1 MKIELAKNFGFCFG
15 VKRAIAIAENSPNSS
30 TIGELIHNNL
40 EISRLQKDFKVK
52 TLKSISE
59 LSDEKKVIIRTHGIR
74 KQDLEFLKKNHFEI
88 SDATCPF
95 VKKPQKIAQD
105 MSEKGYDIVIFGDIQ
120 HPEIQG
126 IMSYV
131 STNVFV
137 VANEE
142 DIEKIKFKSKIALI
156 SQTTKKIEKFN
167 QIAVKILPKVKE
179 LRIFNTICNATLQ
192 NQEAIEILAKKSDVM
207 VIVGGKNSSNTRQ
220 LFLIS
225 KNFCEDSYLIESEN
239 EVKGEWFLN
248 KNLCG
253 ISAGAST
260 PDWLIQKVIEKI
272 KNLDE
277 KATIKKF

>member
-15 VKRAIAIAENSPNSS
+15 VKRAISIAENSPNSS

-40 EISRLQKDFKVK
+40 EILRLKDDFKVK

-59 LSDEKKVIIRTHGIR
+59 LSNEKKVIIRTHGIT
-74 KQDLEFLKKNHFEI
+74 KTDLEFLKKNNFEI

-105 MSEKGYDIVIFGDIQ
+105 MSDQGYDIVIFGDIE
-120 HPEIQG
+120 HPEIKG

-131 STNVFV
+131 STNVYV

-142 DIEKIKFKSKIALI
+142 DIENIKFKQKITLI

-167 QIAVKILPKVKE
+167 QIAMKILPKVKE

-192 NQEAIEILAKKSDVM
+192 NQEAIEELSKKADVM
-207 VIVGGKNSSNTRQ
+207 VIVGGKNSSNTKQ

-225 KNFCEDSYLIESEN
+225 KSFCNDSYLIESEI
-239 EVKGEWFLN
+239 ELEKKWFQN

-253 ISAGAST
+253 VSAGAST
-260 PDWLIQKVIEKI
+260 PDWLVQKV
-272 KNLDE
+272 L
-277 KATIKKF
+277 KKLQEFA

>member
-15 VKRAIAIAENSPNSS
+15 VKRAISIAENSPNSS

-40 EISRLQKDFKVK
+40 EILRLKDDFKVK

-59 LSDEKKVIIRTHGIR
+59 LSNEKKVIIRTHGIT
-74 KQDLEFLKKNHFEI
+74 KTDLEFLKKNNFEI

-105 MSEKGYDIVIFGDIQ
+105 MSDQGYDIVIFGDIQ
-120 HPEIQG
+120 HPEIKG

-131 STNVFV
+131 STNVYV

-142 DIEKIKFKSKIALI
+142 DIENIKFKQKITLI

-167 QIAVKILPKVKE
+167 QIAMKILPKVKE

-192 NQEAIEILAKKSDVM
+192 NQEAIEELSKKADVM
-207 VIVGGKNSSNTRQ
+207 VIVGGKNSSNTKQ

-225 KNFCEDSYLIESEN
+225 KSFCNDSYLIESEI
-239 EVKGEWFLN
+239 ELEKKWFQN

-253 ISAGAST
+253 VSAGAST
-260 PDWLIQKVIEKI
+260 PDWLVQKV
-272 KNLDE
+272 L
-277 KATIKKF
+277 KKLQEFA

>member
-15 VKRAIAIAENSPNSS
+15 VKRAISIAENSPNSS

-40 EISRLQKDFKVK
+40 EILRLKDDFKVK

-59 LSDEKKVIIRTHGIR
+59 LSNEKKVIIRTHGIT
-74 KQDLEFLKKNHFEI
+74 KTDLEFLKKNNFEI

-105 MSEKGYDIVIFGDIQ
+105 MSDQGYDIVIFGDIE
-120 HPEIQG
+120 HPEIKG

-131 STNVFV
+131 STNVYV

-142 DIEKIKFKSKIALI
+142 DIENIKFKQKITLI

-167 QIAVKILPKVKE
+167 QIAMKILPKVKE

-192 NQEAIEILAKKSDVM
+192 NQEAIEELSKKADVM
-207 VIVGGKNSSNTRQ
+207 VIVGGKNSSNTKQ

-225 KNFCEDSYLIESEN
+225 KSFCNDSYLIESEA
-239 EVKGEWFLN
+239 ELEKKWFQN

-253 ISAGAST
+253 VSAGAST
-260 PDWLIQKVIEKI
+260 PDWLVQKV
-272 KNLDE
+272 L
-277 KATIKKF
+277 KKLQEFA

>member
-15 VKRAIAIAENSPNSS
+15 VKRAISIAENSPNSS

-40 EISRLQKDFKVK
+40 EILRLKDDFKVK

-59 LSDEKKVIIRTHGIR
+59 LSNEKKVIIRTHGIT
-74 KQDLEFLKKNHFEI
+74 KTDLEFLKKNNFEI

-105 MSEKGYDIVIFGDIQ
+105 MSDQGYDIVIFGDIQ
-120 HPEIQG
+120 HPEIKG

-131 STNVFV
+131 STNVYV

-142 DIEKIKFKSKIALI
+142 DIENIKFKQKITLI

-167 QIAVKILPKVKE
+167 QIAMKILPKVKE

-192 NQEAIEILAKKSDVM
+192 NQEAIEELSKKADVM
-207 VIVGGKNSSNTRQ
+207 VIVGGKNSSNTKQ

-225 KNFCEDSYLIESEN
+225 KSFCNDSYLIESEA
-239 EVKGEWFLN
+239 ELEKKWFQN

-253 ISAGAST
+253 VSAGAST
-260 PDWLIQKVIEKI
+260 PDWLVQKV
-272 KNLDE
+272 L
-277 KATIKKF
+277 KKLQEFA